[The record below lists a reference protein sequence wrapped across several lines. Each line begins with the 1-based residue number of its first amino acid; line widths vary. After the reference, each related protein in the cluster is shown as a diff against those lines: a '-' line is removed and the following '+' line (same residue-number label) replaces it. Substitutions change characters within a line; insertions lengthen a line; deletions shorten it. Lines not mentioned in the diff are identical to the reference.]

1 MPMLPEELLTESDLL
16 PDGVSKINKG
26 IKKAHDA
33 YEKSNEP
40 ITVGKLASNS
50 VSTDKIIDNS
60 VTGSKTDFLEQ
71 TSNLFNKAEV
81 IYGKYYS
88 GKTLVSN
95 SSYNSTGI
103 TKVTPNGRYF
113 FNSYGYYS
121 VTFFDENKEYV
132 SALGANSWSGSFIVP
147 SNAHYVAI
155 AFAANDSVDKL
166 MLSKDKMP
174 SEYVEFGYVLDHKK
188 VGFSQVTKDS
198 LVMDK
203 DLEYGG
209 MGKNLFNKEKI
220 TQGYEVYGD
229 GSLKKESNSMISDYI
244 LVKGLDNIYI
254 SGLTKYESGFE
265 RYCYF
270 YDNYKNPIGTKLGL
284 SNSLI
289 EGRFPVPQNAA
300 YFVMSI
306 YQRKTSS
313 ETINLD
319 TIQIE
324 KGMNKTSYEPYKQGI
339 IQIKGYELAIP
350 SSSVES
356 SPVKTKGKNLL
367 AFGDSITETATVSDD
382 GSDYKEGTRSNW
394 PAFTKYDLQ
403 VSQMWNYAKSGATYK
418 DREINGTT
426 VVPRQMISTQI
437 NTAIANNRPGDI
449 IVVSMGTNDGASNL
463 GSYET
468 AMSKTTLDDLDRTK
482 LYEAIRWAFWKIRT
496 HYPNAFCYAST
507 PIQRVS
513 NEQPQELL
521 DAITKMAKRYN
532 FIIIDAH
539 NESGVVRDFEVPNG
553 QGRYLYDGLHPNTKG
568 QELMA
573 KLYSRVVLNTFR

>member
-1 MPMLPEELLTESDLL
+1 MADAPKLNGNEFIDESYW
-16 PDGVSKINKG
+16 KINKS
-26 IKKAHDA
+26 IDN
-33 YEKSNEP
+33 SNEALRIANEP
-40 ITVGKLASNS
+40 VTVQKLARDS
-50 VSTDKIIDNS
+50 VSTEKIVDNS
-60 VTGSKTDFLEQ
+60 VTGSKTDFLEK
-71 TSNLFNKAEV
+71 TLNIFNKNEV

-88 GKTLVSN
+88 GATLVSS
-95 SSYNSTGI
+95 SSYNTTGL
-103 TKVTPNGRYF
+103 TKVLPNGVYY
-113 FNSYGYYS
+113 FNSYS
-121 VTFFDENKEYV
+121 SNNISFFDEKI
-132 SALGANSWSGSFIVP
+132 SGSAWKNSFVVP
-147 SNAHYVAI
+147 SNSYYVAI
-155 AFAANDSVDKL
+155 AFAASDDVNKL
-166 MLSKDKMP
+166 MLVKDIMP
-174 SEYVEFGYVLDHKK
+174 SEYVEFGYILDHKK
-188 VGFSQVTKDS
+188 VGFSQDTKDK

-203 DLEYGG
+203 DLEYGNIS
-209 MGKNLFNKEKI
+209 KNLFNKEKVK
-220 TQGYEVYGD
+220 QGYEVYTN
-229 GSLKKESNSMISDYI
+229 GSLQKEANSMVSDYI
-244 LVKGLDNIYI
+244 IVKGLDNINI
-254 SGLTKYESGFE
+254 SGLTAYAGFE

-270 YDNYKNPIGTKLGL
+270 YDDYKNPIGTKLGL

-324 KGMNKTSYEPYKQGI
+324 KGISKTSYEPYKQGI
-339 IQIKGYELAIP
+339 TKIKGYGLATP

-356 SPVKTKGKNLL
+356 SSVKTKGKSLL
-367 AFGDSITETATVSDD
+367 GFGDSITETATISDD
-382 GSDYKEGTRSNW
+382 GSQYTEGVRSNW

-426 VVPRQMISTQI
+426 VVPRQLISTQI

-468 AMSKTTLDDLDRTK
+468 AMSKATLEDLDRTK
-482 LYEAIRWAFWKIRT
+482 LYEAIRWAFWKLRT
-496 HYPNAFCYAST
+496 NYPNAFCYAAT

-513 NEQPQELL
+513 NEQPQELI

-539 NESGVVRDFEVPNG
+539 NESGIVRDFEVPNG
-553 QGRYLYDGLHPNTKG
+553 QGRYLYDGLHPNVNG
-568 QELMA
+568 QELMS
-573 KLYSRVVLNTFR
+573 KLYSRVILNTYR